1 MRILLLLVRVL
12 MMPLRALVLLVY
24 PELRSRRYVVQYVW
38 YRSKS
43 DYQQILKTSKDDPD
57 EVIKDYSA
65 RKKRSEDRLS
75 NFRDNNIL
83 YMKVAIDPIK
93 LETWLKKN
101 NLENLS
107 KNRADYIKAIYKD
120 AMKNGIQ
127 NKLVAE

>member
-1 MRILLLLVRVL
+1 

-24 PELRSRRYVVQYVW
+24 PELRSRRYVVQYAW

-65 RKKRSEDRLS
+65 WKKRAEERLS

-107 KNRADYIKAIYKD
+107 KNREDYIKAVYKD

-127 NKLVAE
+127 NKPVAD